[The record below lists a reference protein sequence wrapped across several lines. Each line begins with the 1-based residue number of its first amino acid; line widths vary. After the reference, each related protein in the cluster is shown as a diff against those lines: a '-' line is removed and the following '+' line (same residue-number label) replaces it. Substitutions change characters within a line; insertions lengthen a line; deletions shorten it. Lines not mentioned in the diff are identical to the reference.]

1 MAYPSDKGVF
11 VDVDEVANEPD
22 RPNEECKVIYI
33 SKMQSKNI
41 YNKINNER
49 TKKEKNRMV

>member
-22 RPNEECKVIYI
+22 RSNEECKVIYI
-33 SKMQSKNI
+33 SKMQSKIYI

-49 TKKEKNRMV
+49 TKKRRIGW